1 MARNKIEYHIPAG
14 SFHTF
19 KVAPTKT
26 LYIGQPVV
34 ITGDMEVDLA
44 GAGEKA
50 LGIVYSGTVGVDG
63 INSGYKGDDGDV
75 VTVVCLK
82 PLVYLTAGGTVTAGD
97 LVEVDGNGD
106 FVTVTSGEPV
116 AVACSGATSSNQF
129 IAALL

>member
-1 MARNKIEYHIPAG
+1 MARNKVEYHIPAG

-19 KVAPTKT
+19 KVAAGET
-26 LYIGQPVV
+26 LFIGQPVKV
-34 ITGDMEVDLA
+34 TDDMTVELA
-44 GAGEKA
+44 GAGEKT
-50 LGIVYSGTVGVDG
+50 LGVVYSGSVGVDG
-63 INSGYKGDDGDV
+63 ENVGYQGDNGDV

>member
-1 MARNKIEYHIPAG
+1 MARNKVEYHIPAG

-19 KVAPTKT
+19 KVAATKT

-34 ITGDMEVDLA
+34 VTGDMEVDLA
-44 GAGEKA
+44 GAGEKV

-63 INSGYKGDDGDV
+63 INSGYKGNDGDV

-97 LVEVDGNGD
+97 LVEVDNNGN

-116 AVACSGATSSNQF
+116 AIACSGATSSNQF